1 MFLKGLLIGCFLI
14 FPAYLKGLTGFGG
27 SLVGLCR
34 IFRLL
39 EGLLVG
45 SDTRRE
51 SVTCRVLK
59 NNLGYLKGVRRH
71 FCFLGAT
78 CGVVEKNFW
87 LT

>member
-14 FPAYLKGLTGFGG
+14 CPAYLKGLTGFGG
-27 SLVGLCR
+27 SLGGLCQ
-34 IFRLL
+34 IFGLL

-45 SDTRRE
+45 SGTRRE

-59 NNLGYLKGVRRH
+59 NYLGYLKGVRRKKKKM
-71 FCFLGAT
+71 GAT
-78 CGVVEKNFW
+78 CRVVEKNVW